1 MKMNPIIKKITVLS
15 LTAVI
20 GAGVLPVQALP
31 GGPLTAWAATA
42 LVDTGKVLEKGQW
55 VDDGAGRKYVY
66 ADGTFAQNTWKGI
79 DGFYYHFDANGYME
93 RSRPVCTKL
102 TEAYSLNEAGQLYRI
117 AGGGTVISLCTYRN
131 DQSVPDGDFNYP
143 LKGMLAQYGLAYA
156 GVVEEADPIY
166 GFSVKEVNP
175 SYFDLKYHGSNTGVI
190 MEYAYALSG
199 NPANYYKID
208 QNMKTS
214 RIPYGSLDPNKTEAD
229 YPEVQQV
236 LNEIRSF
243 LNSFD
248 FKNASDLEKAQKAA
262 GYVSR
267 ASYDYGTYE
276 SIQDGNA
283 AYEDNWQTASIY
295 GCLVNKKCVCA
306 GCSDAFRTL
315 VRMMG
320 LPCITESTRDHQ
332 WDYVRIDGQWW
343 MHSNGNL
350 YRPGETERLANG
362 YTVPSFENSPT
373 NRCFG
378 EGNPNYYMNWAY
390 QP

>member
-1 MKMNPIIKKITVLS
+1 MEGREEPAVRISVRNLVEFILRSGDLDNRRTAGAKKEAMLAGGRLHRKLQRAMGANYRAEVSLKCLVQLQELSVL
-15 LTAVI
+15 V
-20 GAGVLPVQALP
+20 
-31 GGPLTAWAATA
+31 
-42 LVDTGKVLEKGQW
+42 E
-55 VDDGAGRKYVY
+55 GR
-66 ADGTFAQNTWKGI
+66 ADGILAEADGEVI
-79 DGFYYHFDANGYME
+79 DEIKCIYMDV
-93 RSRPVCTKL
+93 RRL
-102 TEAYSLNEAGQLYRI
+102 
-117 AGGGTVISLCTYRN
+117 
-131 DQSVPDGDFNYP
+131 
-143 LKGMLAQYGLAYA
+143 
-156 GVVEEADPIY
+156 EEADPIY

-208 QNMKTS
+208 QNMKTG

-262 GYVSR
+262 AYVSR